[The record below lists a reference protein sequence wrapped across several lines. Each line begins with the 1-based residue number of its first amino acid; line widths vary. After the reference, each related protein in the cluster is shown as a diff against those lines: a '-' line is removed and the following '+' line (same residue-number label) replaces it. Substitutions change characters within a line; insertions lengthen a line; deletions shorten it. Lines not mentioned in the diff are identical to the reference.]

1 MINLFFIDLYV
12 LVFIVMLN
20 LIDIVDIFF
29 GVNIFKRV
37 FFL

>member
-12 LVFIVMLN
+12 LVFIVMLS

-29 GVNIFKRV
+29 GINIVKRV

>member
-12 LVFIVMLN
+12 LVFNVMLN

-29 GVNIFKRV
+29 GVNI
-37 FFL
+37 

>member
-29 GVNIFKRV
+29 GVNI
-37 FFL
+37 